1 MFLPLDQDELDDGD
15 EGQVMEC
22 LVEFKMNTETTVS
35 STKIK
40 LAFLFYFK
48 KCMCFDQMNSK
59 CRAAVEHFQ
68 LLAMKDF
75 RFSAPF
81 KRACKLDITHYC
93 PNIKAKYV
101 FLLLPAIVEH

>member
-1 MFLPLDQDELDDGD
+1 MNFHLVFQEELDDGD

-22 LVEFKMNTETTVS
+22 LVEYKMNTETT
-35 STKIK
+35 
-40 LAFLFYFK
+40 
-48 KCMCFDQMNSK
+48 MNSK

-68 LLAMKDF
+68 LIAMQDF

-81 KRACKLDITHYC
+81 KRACKLDISRLC

-101 FLLLPAIVEH
+101 LQVSAWMIEDI